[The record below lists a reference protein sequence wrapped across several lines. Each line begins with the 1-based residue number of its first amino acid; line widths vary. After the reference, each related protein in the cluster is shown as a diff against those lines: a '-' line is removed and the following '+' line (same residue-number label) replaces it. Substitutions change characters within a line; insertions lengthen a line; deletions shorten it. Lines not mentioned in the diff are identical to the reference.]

1 MQFDTLI
8 ILYHGSSVGEKDAGP
23 AEPASSAKKKPSG
36 TKSNKKQST
45 KKVASDHEKQKSSSK
60 GASNSRSKEPN
71 KEKATRDK
79 TSSKLPPNFPPGNL
93 MGALPNSP
101 YALGGS
107 MGAPLGSV
115 NSGTSSV
122 YGYGGLPIAPPPN
135 GNTSNFLAGSS
146 HIPPAQRAGPYI
158 PYFPQACKPSYVF
171 TDLLIITIFKSMRSS
186 YSCAIIEVTKN
197 FYLQA
202 LGISHVC

>member
-1 MQFDTLI
+1 
-8 ILYHGSSVGEKDAGP
+8 
-23 AEPASSAKKKPSG
+23 
-36 TKSNKKQST
+36 
-45 KKVASDHEKQKSSSK
+45 
-60 GASNSRSKEPN
+60 
-71 KEKATRDK
+71 
-79 TSSKLPPNFPPGNL
+79 

-107 MGAPLGSV
+107 MGSPPGSV

-171 TDLLIITIFKSMRSS
+171 TDAQIITIKVMSLSC
-186 YSCAIIEVTKN
+186 SCAILELTVN
-197 FYLQA
+197 LYLQA

>member
-1 MQFDTLI
+1 MKNVVKLNILI
-8 ILYHGSSVGEKDAGP
+8 ILYHGLCVGEKDVAT
-23 AEPASSAKKKPSG
+23 AEAASSAKKKPPNK
-36 TKSNKKQST
+36 KSSKKQST

-60 GASNSRSKEPN
+60 GASNSRSKEPH
-71 KEKATRDK
+71 KEKSTRDK

-107 MGAPLGSV
+107 MGSPPGSV

-171 TDLLIITIFKSMRSS
+171 TDSQIITIFK
-186 YSCAIIEVTKN
+186 
-197 FYLQA
+197 
-202 LGISHVC
+202 